1 MKNNHS
7 SNQPIQ
13 ILLIGTS
20 DFAVPIFESI
30 ANDQRFYIVGVIT
43 QPDKPAGRKK
53 ELKESPVKE
62 WAKAQAIVPQQPD
75 SLKDGSIDDQIQKM
89 NPDIALVVAYG
100 KLIPEHILN
109 MPQCGTANV
118 HPSLLPE
125 YRGPAPIQYA
135 ILKGN
140 KKTGTSVM
148 LIDEQMDHGPLLTQM
163 EYTLHGN
170 ETYQELSDTLSRLS
184 ANIVPESLALYIN
197 GTLKPV
203 EQNHNKATF
212 TKMITTNDGSLFW
225 EKPAIELERRIR
237 ALNPEPGTYCM
248 VNGKR
253 LKIKN
258 VRNIGR
264 NGKPGEFFE
273 HEGSLAVQTGEDALV
288 LDEVQPEGK
297 KWMTGEQYLNGYG
310 LPNKLDV

>member
-7 SNQPIQ
+7 SKPLN

-20 DFAVPIFESI
+20 EFAVPIFESI
-30 ANDQRFYIVGVIT
+30 AQDQRFYIVGVVT

-62 WAKAQAIVPQQPD
+62 WAKTQSILPIQPD
-75 SLKDGSIDDQIQKM
+75 SLKDGSADDAIEKM
-89 NPDIALVVAYG
+89 KPDIAMVVAYG
-100 KLIPEHILN
+100 KMIPEHLIKL
-109 MPQCGTANV
+109 PKLGTANI

-140 KKTGTSVM
+140 HKTGTSVM
-148 LIDEQMDHGPLLTQM
+148 LIDEQMDHGPILTQM
-163 EYTLHGN
+163 EYELNGN
-170 ETYQELSDTLSRLS
+170 EAYQELSDTLSRLS
-184 ANIVPESLALYIN
+184 ANIVPDSLALYAN

-203 EQNHNKATF
+203 EQNHDKATF
-212 TKMITTNDGSLFW
+212 SKMITTNDGLLFW
-225 EKPAIELERRIR
+225 EKSAVDLERRVR
-237 ALNPEPGTYCM
+237 ALNPEPGTYTTI
-248 VNGKR
+248 NGKR

-264 NGKPGEFFE
+264 DGKPGEFFE
-273 HEGSLAVQTGEDALV
+273 HEGSIAVQCGDDALV

-297 KWMTGEQYLNGYG
+297 KWMSGEEYLRGYG
-310 LPNKLDV
+310 LPK

>member
-7 SNQPIQ
+7 SDIIN

-30 ANDQRFYIVGVIT
+30 ANDQRFYIIGVIT

-62 WAKAQAIVPQQPD
+62 WSKTKSILPLQPE
-75 SLKDGSIDDQIQKM
+75 SLKDGSIDEQIKKM
-89 NPDIALVVAYG
+89 NADIACVVAYG
-100 KLIPEHILN
+100 KLIPDNLLN
-109 MPQCGTANV
+109 MPKFKTVNV

-140 KKTGTSVM
+140 HKTGTSIM
-148 LIDEQMDHGPLLTQM
+148 LIDEQMDHGPILTQM
-163 EYTLHGN
+163 EYKLNGN

-184 ANIVPESLALYIN
+184 ANIIPEALALYIN

-203 EQNHNKATF
+203 EQNHNKASF

-225 EKPAIELERRIR
+225 DKDAVSLERRIR

-248 VNGKR
+248 INGKR
-253 LKIKN
+253 LKIKSA
-258 VRNIGR
+258 RNIGR
-264 NGKPGEFFE
+264 DGKPGEYFE
-273 HEGSLAVQTGEDALV
+273 HEGSIAVQCGGDALV

-297 KWMTGEQYLNGYG
+297 KWITGEQYLNGYG
-310 LPNKLDV
+310 LPS